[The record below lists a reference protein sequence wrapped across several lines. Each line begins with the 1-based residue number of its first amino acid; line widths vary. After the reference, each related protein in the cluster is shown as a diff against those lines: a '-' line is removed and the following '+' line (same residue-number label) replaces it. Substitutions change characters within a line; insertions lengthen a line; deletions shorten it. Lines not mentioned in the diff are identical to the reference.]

1 LAVRAEPV
9 ASQRSFDQ
17 RRRHVHEGMQMA
29 RNAARPL
36 SPHLTIWKWGPH
48 MLVSI
53 LHRATGTALAIGG
66 GLIFTWWLTAAAIS
80 GNAYNVFYHWIVA
93 ADPMSTYF
101 GAQHLLNMLAM
112 LVGIG
117 LSWSFFQHM
126 ASGVRHFV
134 LDTGA
139 GYELKTNRAGA
150 MGTIAFSLIATALF
164 WGFIFWSKYNG

>member
-1 LAVRAEPV
+1 M
-9 ASQRSFDQ
+9 S
-17 RRRHVHEGMQMA
+17 

-36 SPHLTIWKWGPH
+36 SPHLSIWKWGPH

-66 GLIFTWWLTAAAIS
+66 GVIFTWWLVSAAMS
-80 GNAYNVFYHWIVA
+80 GAAYDVFYHWIVRS
-93 ADPMSTYF
+93 DPASAHE
-101 GAQHLLNMLAM
+101 GAQAFVNILGK

-117 LSWSFFQHM
+117 LTWSLFQHM

-139 GYELKTNRAGA
+139 GYELKTNRAGSIA
-150 MGTIAFSLIATALF
+150 TIVFSLVMTLVLWLII
-164 WGFIFWSKYNG
+164 WGKF

>member
-1 LAVRAEPV
+1 M
-9 ASQRSFDQ
+9 S
-17 RRRHVHEGMQMA
+17 

-36 SPHLTIWKWGPH
+36 SPHLSIWKWGPH

-66 GLIFTWWLTAAAIS
+66 GVIFTWWLVAAAMS
-80 GNAYNVFYHWIVA
+80 GAAYDVFYHWIVQS
-93 ADPMSTYF
+93 DPASTVE
-101 GAQHLLNMLAM
+101 GAQAFVNILAK

-117 LSWSFFQHM
+117 LTWSLFQHM

-139 GYELKTNRAGA
+139 GYELKTNRMGA
-150 MGTIAFSLIATALF
+150 LLTIAFSITATLVVWAILVATGKVF
-164 WGFIFWSKYNG
+164 

>member
-1 LAVRAEPV
+1 M
-9 ASQRSFDQ
+9 S
-17 RRRHVHEGMQMA
+17 

-53 LHRATGTALAIGG
+53 LHRATGTAMAIGG
-66 GLIFTWWLTAAAIS
+66 GLIFAWWLVSAAMS
-80 GNAYNVFYHWIVA
+80 GAAYGIFYHWIVE
-93 ADPMSTYF
+93 ADATSAHVGT
-101 GAQHLLNMLAM
+101 QHLVNILAK

-126 ASGVRHFV
+126 ASGVRHLV

-139 GYELKTNRAGA
+139 GYELKVNRVGA
-150 MGTIAFSLIATALF
+150 LLTLAFSITATLVF
-164 WGFIFWSKYNG
+164 WVILLTTGKLN